1 MRTIQKII
9 LFSLFQNNSLSQLS
23 VFIIISFRS
32 DICNGVFVYS
42 IVYRVST
49 MCDFPYILAGD
60 FRPKS
65 KADLKNAVRDC
76 AGSNGNDVNRAGNS
90 FVNECYESLTDH

>member
-1 MRTIQKII
+1 
-9 LFSLFQNNSLSQLS
+9 
-23 VFIIISFRS
+23 
-32 DICNGVFVYS
+32 
-42 IVYRVST
+42 